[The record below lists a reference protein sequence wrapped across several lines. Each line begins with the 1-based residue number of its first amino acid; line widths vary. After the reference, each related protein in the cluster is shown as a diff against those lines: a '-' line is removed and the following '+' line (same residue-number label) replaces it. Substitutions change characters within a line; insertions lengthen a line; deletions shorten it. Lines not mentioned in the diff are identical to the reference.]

1 MREETDPAATLAA
14 ILADRRAPTLRNWLL
29 DAWEIG
35 QYLVFRHMPI
45 DLGPRLAAPGIIAYI
60 RRERP
65 WVLERARANLRRHR
79 PWASDDQIEAWVEA
93 FLQNIGAYIGETPTI
108 GRYMAAGR
116 LEIQVADG
124 AREAFR
130 RGGVIA
136 LCLHTANWEV
146 MLEAL
151 KALGLSAACAPIEW
165 ETRGQTW
172 VINDLRRRN
181 GMRYL
186 TRDHA
191 GVRAAYK
198 EVKEGGL
205 LAIFVDEARHG
216 RLMAPLFGRPPH
228 ANGNLAIAAK
238 LARHTGAA
246 MVLWHTTR
254 LPGRRFR
261 VTISDVIEL
270 PQEPKGLLDDVAFLN
285 GVIEPVVLEHL
296 EQWFWLDDSF

>member
-1 MREETDPAATLAA
+1 MTDDADPAAALP
-14 ILADRRAPTLRNWLL
+14 DRRAATLRNWLL
-29 DAWEIG
+29 DAWEIA
-35 QYLVFRHMPI
+35 QYQVFRRMPL
-45 DLGPRLAAPGIIAYI
+45 DLGPRLAVRGIAEYM

-65 WVLERARANLRRHR
+65 WVLERARTNLRRHR
-79 PWASDDQIEAWVEA
+79 PWASDAEIEAWTTAFVE
-93 FLQNIGAYIGETPTI
+93 NIGLYIGETASI

-116 LEIQVADG
+116 IDVTNAERAKAIFQ
-124 AREAFR
+124 

-136 LCLHTANWEV
+136 LCLHTGNWEV

-151 KALGLSAACAPIEW
+151 KAMGVSAACAPIEW

-172 VINDLRRRN
+172 IINDLRRRN
-181 GMRYL
+181 GLRYL
-186 TRDHA
+186 SMDHG

-205 LAIFVDEARHG
+205 LAIFVDEARDG

-228 ANGNLAIAAK
+228 MGGNLAIAAK
-238 LARHTGAA
+238 LARRTGSAL
-246 MVLWHTTR
+246 VLWHATR
-254 LPGRRFR
+254 LPEGRFR
-261 VTISDVIEL
+261 VNCSDVIEL
-270 PQEPKGLLDDVAFLN
+270 PAASKGVLDDVAFLN

>member
-1 MREETDPAATLAA
+1 MREETDPAALL
-14 ILADRRAPTLRNWLL
+14 LADRRAPTLRNRLL
-29 DAWEIG
+29 DAWEIA
-35 QYLVFRHMPI
+35 QYRVFRHMPI
-45 DLGPRLAAPGIIAYI
+45 DLGPRLAAPGIIAGI
-60 RRERP
+60 KRDRP
-65 WVLERARANLRRHR
+65 WVLERARANLKRHR
-79 PWASDDQIEAWVEA
+79 PWASEAQIEAWVEA
-93 FLQNIGAYIGETPTI
+93 FLENIARYIGETPGI
-108 GRYMAAGR
+108 GRYMKAGR
-116 LEIQVADG
+116 IEIRIAEGTRAV
-124 AREAFR
+124 FR

-136 LCLHTANWEV
+136 LCLHTGNWEV

-151 KALGLSAACAPIEW
+151 KALDLRAACAPIEW

-181 GMRYL
+181 GLHHL

-198 EVKEGGL
+198 IVKEGGL
-205 LAIFVDEARHG
+205 LAIFVDEARAG

-228 ANGNLAIAAK
+228 AEGNLAIAAK

-254 LPGRRFR
+254 LPEGRFR
-261 VTISDVIEL
+261 VTISDAIEL
-270 PQEPKGLLDDVAFLN
+270 SKEPRGLLDDVAFLN